1 MTKIRKENKMKRFK
15 NIGKII
21 STVISYSCLIILII
35 IALIFTIYIVDV
47 KIQQSKGGI
56 AKPLFGAYV
65 IISGSMEPNIHVYDV
80 IVSKRIDTSELKK
93 GDVITFY
100 SNDNRFY
107 GVTVTHRIVEVIDA
121 EKGIFRTRGDAN
133 NIEDDALTIKENIV
147 GKVVMRIPQLGR
159 IQFFLSSK
167 GGWLVVVLIPCLGI
181 ISYDIVK
188 IAKLTSQ
195 KKLKKKQIKKA
206 TNKKSDKQKN
216 K

>member
-1 MTKIRKENKMKRFK
+1 MKKLK

-21 STVISYSCLIILII
+21 STIISYSCLVILILI
-35 IALIFTIYIVDV
+35 GLIFTVYLVDV
-47 KIQQSKGGI
+47 KIQQSKGGV

-80 IVSKRIDTSELKK
+80 IVSKRTDTTELKE

-100 SNDNRFY
+100 SNDSRFY
-107 GVTVTHRIVEVIDA
+107 GVTVTHRIVEVIDG

-133 NIEDDALTIKENIV
+133 NVEDEALTIGDNII

-159 IQFFLSSK
+159 LQFFLASK
-167 GGWLVVVLIPCLGI
+167 GGWLVAVLIPCLAI

-188 IAKLTSQ
+188 VVKLTSQ
-195 KKLKKKQIKKA
+195 KKQAKKLMNKNND
-206 TNKKSDKQKN
+206 NKK
-216 K
+216 

>member
-1 MTKIRKENKMKRFK
+1 MK
-15 NIGKII
+15 NIKNISKII
-21 STVISYSCLIILII
+21 STIISYSCLVILII
-35 IALIFTIYIVDV
+35 IGLIFSIYVIDV
-47 KIQQSKGGI
+47 KVQQSKGGI

-107 GVTVTHRIVEVIDA
+107 GVTVTHRIVDVIDA

-133 NIEDDALTIKENIV
+133 NVEDDALTIKENIV

-159 IQFFLSSK
+159 VQFFLASK
-167 GGWLVVVLIPCLGI
+167 GGWLIVVLIPCLAI

-195 KKLKKKQIKKA
+195 KQSKKKQLK
-206 TNKKSDKQKN
+206 KQKN

>member
-1 MTKIRKENKMKRFK
+1 MKQAKKIS
-15 NIGKII
+15 KII
-21 STVISYSCLIILII
+21 STIISYSCLIILII
-35 IALIFTIYIVDV
+35 IGLIFTLYVVDV

-80 IVSKRIDTSELKK
+80 VVSKRVDTSELKE

-107 GVTVTHRIVEVIDA
+107 GVTVTHRIIEVIDA
-121 EKGIFRTRGDAN
+121 EKGIFRTKGDAN
-133 NIEDDALTIKENIV
+133 NISDDALTIKENIV

-159 IQFFLSSK
+159 VQFFIASK
-167 GGWLVVVLIPCLGI
+167 GGWLLVILIPCLTI

-188 IAKLTSQ
+188 IVKLTAKKTQ
-195 KKLKKKQIKKA
+195 KKKELKKSL
-206 TNKKSDKQKN
+206 NKKN

>member
-1 MTKIRKENKMKRFK
+1 MKKFK
-15 NIGKII
+15 NISKVL
-21 STVISYSCLIILII
+21 STIISYSCLILLILIG
-35 IALIFTIYIVDV
+35 LIFTIYVVDV

-80 IVSKRIDTSELKK
+80 IVSKRIDTTDLKE

-133 NIEDDALTIKENIV
+133 NVEDDALTIGENII

-159 IQFFLSSK
+159 LQFFLASK
-167 GGWLVVVLIPCLGI
+167 GGWLIVVLIPCLAI

-188 IAKLTSQ
+188 IAKLTSKKAS
-195 KKLKKKQIKKA
+195 KKLQLKNNNSKNS
-206 TNKKSDKQKN
+206 NKKVSKTK

>member
-1 MTKIRKENKMKRFK
+1 MKKLK
-15 NIGKII
+15 NISKII
-21 STVISYSCLIILII
+21 STIISYSCLIILILI
-35 IALIFTIYIVDV
+35 GLIFTIYLVDV

-80 IVSKRIDTSELKK
+80 IVTKRTETTEMKK

-107 GVTVTHRIVEVIDA
+107 GATVTHRIVEVVDGK
-121 EKGIFRTRGDAN
+121 EGVFRTRGDAN
-133 NIEDDALTIKENIV
+133 NITDDALTIKENIV

-159 IQFFLSSK
+159 LQFFLASK
-167 GGWLVVVLIPCLGI
+167 GGWLVAVLIPCLAI

-188 IAKLTSQ
+188 VFKLTSQ
-195 KKLKKKQIKKA
+195 KSKKKKQLKKLE
-206 TNKKSDKQKN
+206 NKK
-216 K
+216 

>member
-1 MTKIRKENKMKRFK
+1 MKKLK
-15 NIGKII
+15 NISKFI
-21 STVISYSCLIILII
+21 STIVSYSCLVILII
-35 IALIFTIYIVDV
+35 IGLVFTIYVVDV
-47 KIQQSKGGI
+47 KIQQSKGGV

-80 IVSKRIDTSELKK
+80 IVTKRMDTAELKQ

-159 IQFFLSSK
+159 LQFFLASK
-167 GGWLVVVLIPCLGI
+167 GGWLVTVLIPCLAI

-188 IAKLTSQ
+188 IVKLSSQ
-195 KKLKKKQIKKA
+195 RSSKKKELKKLEI
-206 TNKKSDKQKN
+206 KN

>member
-1 MTKIRKENKMKRFK
+1 MKKFK
-15 NIGKII
+15 DISKII
-21 STVISYSCLIILII
+21 STIISYSCLIILII
-35 IALIFTIYIVDV
+35 IGLIFTIYVVDV
-47 KIQQSKGGI
+47 KVQQSKGGV

-80 IVSKRIDTSELKK
+80 IVSKRVDTADLKK

-121 EKGIFRTRGDAN
+121 EKGVFRTRGDAN
-133 NIEDDALTIKENIV
+133 NVEDDALTIKDNIV

-159 IQFFLSSK
+159 LQFFLASK
-167 GGWLVVVLIPCLGI
+167 GGWLVAVLIPCLAI

-188 IAKLTSQ
+188 VVKLTSQ
-195 KKLKKKQIKKA
+195 KKTKKKQLKNSKTNNKTKK
-206 TNKKSDKQKN
+206 TNKK
-216 K
+216 

>member
-1 MTKIRKENKMKRFK
+1 MKAFK
-15 NIGKII
+15 NISKII
-21 STVISYSCLIILII
+21 STIISYSCLIILII
-35 IALIFTIYIVDV
+35 IGLIFTVYIVDV

-56 AKPLFGAYV
+56 PKPLFGAYV

-80 IVSKRIDTSELKK
+80 IVSKRTDTTELKE

-100 SNDNRFY
+100 SNDSRFY

-133 NIEDDALTIKENIV
+133 NVEDDALTIGENII

-159 IQFFLSSK
+159 LQFFLASK
-167 GGWLVVVLIPCLGI
+167 GGWLIVVLIPCLAI

-188 IAKLTSQ
+188 IAKLTS
-195 KKLKKKQIKKA
+195 KKASTKKQLK
-206 TNKKSDKQKN
+206 TNSNKTKN

>member
-1 MTKIRKENKMKRFK
+1 MKKFK
-15 NIGKII
+15 NISKII
-21 STVISYSCLIILII
+21 STIISYSCLFILII
-35 IALIFTIYIVDV
+35 IGLIFTIYVVDV
-47 KIQQSKGGI
+47 KIQQSKGGV

-80 IVSKRIDTSELKK
+80 IVSKRVDTVDLKK

-133 NIEDDALTIKENIV
+133 NVEDDALTTKDNIV

-159 IQFFLSSK
+159 LQFFLASK
-167 GGWLVVVLIPCLGI
+167 GGWLVIVLIPCLAI

-188 IAKLTSQ
+188 VIKLTSKKKSKKKQ
-195 KKLKKKQIKKA
+195 LKKLK
-206 TNKKSDKQKN
+206 TSNKIKN

>member
-1 MTKIRKENKMKRFK
+1 MKQAKKIS
-15 NIGKII
+15 KII
-21 STVISYSCLIILII
+21 STIISYSCLIILII
-35 IALIFTIYIVDV
+35 IGLIFTLYVVDV

-80 IVSKRIDTSELKK
+80 VVSKRVDTSELKE

-121 EKGIFRTRGDAN
+121 EKGIFRTKGDAN
-133 NIEDDALTIKENIV
+133 NISDDALTIKENIV

-159 IQFFLSSK
+159 VQFFIASK
-167 GGWLVVVLIPCLGI
+167 GGWLLVILIPCLTI

-188 IAKLTSQ
+188 IVKLTAKKTQ
-195 KKLKKKQIKKA
+195 KKKELKKRL
-206 TNKKSDKQKN
+206 NEKN